1 MTDGKSASATEPL
14 QTVRRRA
21 QQAYSSNVR
30 ERENHQR
37 IVDHLWLVKHIAQR
51 MAINLP
57 DHVTYDD
64 LYSAGT
70 LGLVTAARDF
80 DTSRGVEFSTYAYR
94 RVRGSILDDLRARSF
109 VSPNVHNRIR
119 RARSAFDTVASR
131 SSGGTPDDV
140 TVAKE
145 AGMSMDEYYRTLEDA
160 KRQTFLSI
168 HGLVEDQPALEDLI
182 PTSRERDPAASA
194 ETSEQKEILG
204 KAIRELPEK
213 ERMVIMLYYMKNL
226 NMKEIGA
233 TLGVNESRISQ
244 LHSSALFRLSIKL
257 RKKR

>member
-1 MTDGKSASATEPL
+1 MTDGKGSATEPL

-57 DHVTYDD
+57 DHITYDD
-64 LYSAGT
+64 LFSAGT
-70 LGLVTAARDF
+70 LGLVTSARDF

-94 RVRGSILDDLRARSF
+94 RIRGSILDDLRARSF
-109 VSPNVHNRIR
+109 VSPSIHSRIR
-119 RARSAFDTVASR
+119 RVRNAFDTVASR
-131 SSGGTPDDV
+131 LGSTPDDIA
-140 TVAKE
+140 VAKE
-145 AGMSMDEYYRTLEDA
+145 AGMPLEEYYRTLDDA
-160 KRQTFLSI
+160 KRQTFLSV
-168 HGLVEDQPALEDLI
+168 HGLVDDQPALEDLI

-194 ETSEQKEILG
+194 ETSEQKDILSES
-204 KAIRELPEK
+204 IRELPEK
-213 ERMVIMLYYMKNL
+213 ERMVIMLYYMKDL

>member
-1 MTDGKSASATEPL
+1 VTDGKGASATEPL
-14 QTVRRRA
+14 QAVRRRA

-57 DHVTYDD
+57 DHVTFDD

-80 DTSRGVEFSTYAYR
+80 DTSRGVAFSTYSYR
-94 RVRGSILDDLRARSF
+94 RVRGAILDDLRARSF
-109 VSPNVHNRIR
+109 VSPNIHNRIR
-119 RARSAFDTVASR
+119 RVRSAFDTVASR
-131 SSGGTPDDV
+131 SGGTPDDIA
-140 TVAKE
+140 VAKE
-145 AGMSMDEYYRTLEDA
+145 AGMSMEEYYRTLDDA
-160 KRQTFLSI
+160 RRQTFLSV
-168 HGLVEDQPALEDLI
+168 HGLVEDQPALENLI
-182 PTSRERDPAASA
+182 PTSRERDPAATV
-194 ETSEQKEILG
+194 ETSEQKEILSE
-204 KAIRELPEK
+204 AIRNLPEK
-213 ERMVIMLYYMKNL
+213 ERMVIMLYYMKDL

-257 RKKR
+257 RKRR